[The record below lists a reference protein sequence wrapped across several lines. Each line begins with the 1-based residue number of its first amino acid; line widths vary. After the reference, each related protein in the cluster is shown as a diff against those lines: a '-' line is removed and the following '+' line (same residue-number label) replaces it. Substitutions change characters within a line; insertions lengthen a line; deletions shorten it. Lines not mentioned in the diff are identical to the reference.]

1 MHFPQIRLQSTFAK
15 IGLQSEN
22 PILDFQQP
30 KAEIKIHQ
38 ENAEM
43 DIQRV
48 APTLEMDS
56 YEARADIDMK
66 SVRRRIEDAF
76 NDGYQAW
83 LDGLARVS
91 QQGDQMMKVQHNK
104 NAIADIAKSNSSNP
118 VYDVNISF
126 LPRWGSFKM
135 SYDPGSL
142 EINWTTHEKPEI
154 EVNPQKATTNITP
167 GKVSAY
173 MDTWNDLKIDY
184 TGITIDQKG

>member
-1 MHFPQIRLQSTFAK
+1 MQFPQIRIQSTFAK
-15 IGLQSEN
+15 LGLQVEK

-30 KAEIKIHQ
+30 KAEMNIHQ
-38 ENAEM
+38 QNAEM
-43 DIQRV
+43 EIERV

-56 YEARADIDMK
+56 YEARADIDLK

-91 QQGDQMMKVQHNK
+91 QQGDQMMKVQNNK
-104 NAIADIAKSNSSNP
+104 NAISDISKENSTNP
-118 VYDVNISF
+118 IYDVNIAF
-126 LPRWGSFKM
+126 VPRYGSFKM

-142 EINWTTHEKPEI
+142 EINWTTHKPEI
-154 EVNPQKATTNITP
+154 EVIPQRPTTNITP
-167 GKVSAY
+167 GQVSSY
-173 MDTWNDLKIDY
+173 MDIWNDLKIDY

>member
-1 MHFPQIRLQSTFAK
+1 MQFPQIRIQSTFAK
-15 IGLQSEN
+15 LGMQNEK
-22 PILDFQQP
+22 PIQDFQQP
-30 KAEIKIHQ
+30 GVVMEIHQ
-38 ENAEM
+38 QSAEM
-43 DIQRV
+43 EIVRV

-56 YEARADIDMK
+56 YEARADIDLK

-91 QQGDQMMKVQHNK
+91 QQGDQMMKVQNNK
-104 NAIADIAKSNSSNP
+104 NAISDIAKENSSSP
-118 VYDVNISF
+118 VYDFNIAF
-126 LPRWGSFKM
+126 LPRYGSFKM

-142 EINWTTHEKPEI
+142 EINWTTHKPEI
-154 EVNPQKATTNITP
+154 TVEPQKAITNITP
-167 GKVSAY
+167 GKVNFY